1 MRAGNLLNDIPAWEV
16 IDGVMLNQ
24 NGLAEIGVRF
34 KPKASLTQ
42 TPHEFQRLESGLQT
56 VLREIVPQGQRLR
69 LMVQCKPGGWS
80 QLEQYRETAVRH
92 PALGLLRQ
100 GRMRQAVELDRVGKL
115 LEWEFVLTLTVGKE
129 RLGTLPFLPILLL
142 SKVFPK
148 LANRGFVTVD
158 RESLLELLALAR
170 SKRGELMAALR
181 DLGWKVEVMDSTA
194 VTNLAFDYL
203 NPAQHTARQPE
214 YVPTSVRYPEGET
227 SRDHRL
233 APSSLRSK
241 LAKIDIVNGD
251 FHQLRLGKDY
261 LRILAMH
268 ARPEASKFGMAD
280 SLLCMNGRGWYIADL
295 VHEQQQ
301 VVADRLS
308 EMERSYDGLA
318 KSGMQL
324 VDANAGVA
332 ADALRDF
339 NRARAQSGQH
349 IYTVAAQIH
358 LIDDD
363 PKRLDE
369 RVSTAL
375 STTSEVPGSPFK
387 VCAYNIWKPFQLG
400 LPFCGGRLEGPVIMR
415 DKNAVAFI
423 PSQGPL
429 ETDMKP
435 VSLFH
440 STWGTLIPIDLDD
453 RNLPNRNML
462 VVGAAGSG
470 KSVVTQLLTSDELNF
485 EKITYTIIEKGTSF
499 KSFVESLGDEG
510 VRIPLDPT
518 QFSINLLDL
527 PPGVNEPSAEKLSS
541 ASTLI
546 KNMILRASEAE
557 DSIISAVLG
566 AAVAQTYER
575 KTPTKRLEGEY
586 RRVFQGALLSD
597 VRETLQLMEEVAGT
611 KMVGKMREVADDL
624 AVRLADWTGDSP
636 KGRFFDRATTIPFL
650 NKRVVLY
657 DTSPLEQYK
666 DIKST
671 AIMVM
676 AGLIAERWRDDR
688 ETIKKVVVD
697 EAHDIAKLPSGFD
710 FLDDHQRRCRAANG
724 AQILVSQTVS
734 EFKRVMSDGNTKSL
748 LENVSI
754 FWVFPV
760 ASSEYG
766 ELRSH
771 AYMSE
776 EALDSI
782 PTLRSKAGEFSEAI
796 FWAKFR
802 DGPRGARL
810 RIRLSSAD
818 RWMFSSDAYD
828 AARRERVVSS
838 RGGDVIEGVRDL
850 AGLKEE
856 VIA

>member
-1 MRAGNLLNDIPAWEV
+1 VRSGNLLNDIPAWEV

-24 NGLAEIGVRF
+24 NGIAEIGVRF
-34 KPKASLTQ
+34 KPKATLTQ
-42 TPHEFQRLESGLQT
+42 SPHEFHRLESGLQT

-80 QLEQYRETAVRH
+80 QLEPYREASVRH
-92 PALGLLRQ
+92 PALGLLRH
-100 GRMRQAVELDRVGKL
+100 GRMRHAVELDRAGKL
-115 LEWEFVLTLTVGKE
+115 LDWEFVLTLTVGKE
-129 RLGTLPFLPILLL
+129 RMGTLPFLPILLL
-142 SKVFPK
+142 SKVFPR
-148 LANRGFVTVD
+148 LANRGFVTFD
-158 RESLLELLALAR
+158 KESLLELLALAR

-181 DLGWKVEVMDSTA
+181 DLGWKVEAMDSTA
-194 VTNLAFDYL
+194 VTRLAFDYL

-214 YVPTSVRYPEGET
+214 YVPTTARYPEGET
-227 SRDHRL
+227 SRDHRI

-241 LAKIDIVNGD
+241 LAKSDIVNGD
-251 FHQLRLGKDY
+251 FHQLRIGKDFV
-261 LRILAMH
+261 RVLAMH
-268 ARPEASKFGMAD
+268 ARPEASRFGMAD

-295 VHEQQQ
+295 VHDQQQ

-324 VDANAGVA
+324 VDGNAGIA
-332 ADALRDF
+332 AEALKDF
-339 NRARAQSGQH
+339 NRARMQSGQH

-363 PKRLDE
+363 DKRLDE
-369 RVSTAL
+369 RVSMAL

-400 LPFCGGRLEGPVIMR
+400 LPFCGGRLENPIIVR
-415 DKNAVAFI
+415 DKNAVAFL

-429 ETDMKP
+429 ETGMRP

-470 KSVVTQLLTSDELNF
+470 KSVVTQLLSSDELNH
-485 EKITYTIIEKGTSF
+485 EKINYTIIEKGTSF
-499 KSFVESLGDEG
+499 KSFVESMPDEA

-527 PPGVNEPSAEKLSS
+527 PPLEVAPSAEKVSS
-541 ASTLI
+541 VLTQL
-546 KNMILRASEAE
+546 KNMILRGAE
-557 DSIISAVLG
+557 VEDAVIGSVLT
-566 AAVAQTYER
+566 AAVTQTYNR
-575 KTPTKRLEGEY
+575 KATTKKTDEGY
-586 RRVFQGALLSD
+586 VKVFKGALLRD
-597 VRETLQLMEEVAGT
+597 VRETLMMMEEVGDL
-611 KMVGKMREVADDL
+611 KMTETLRTVADDL
-624 AVRLADWTGDSP
+624 ALRLGDWTGDTP
-636 KGRFFDRATTIPFL
+636 KGRFFDRETTIPFA

-657 DTSPLEQYK
+657 DTSPLEAYK
-666 DIKST
+666 EIKST

-697 EAHDIAKLPSGFD
+697 EAHDLAKMPSGFD

-724 AQILVSQTVS
+724 AQVLVSQTVS
-734 EFKRVMSDGNTKSL
+734 EFKRVMPDGNTKSL
-748 LENVSI
+748 LENISI

-760 ASSEYG
+760 ASSEYA

-776 EALDSI
+776 EALESI
-782 PTLRSKAGEFSEAI
+782 PTLRSKAGEYSEAI

-828 AARRERVVSS
+828 AARRERVVAS
-838 RGGDVIEGVRDL
+838 RGGDVIEGVREL
-850 AGLKEE
+850 AGIKEE
-856 VIA
+856 VMV

>member
-1 MRAGNLLNDIPAWEV
+1 MRAGNVLNDIPAWEV
-16 IDGVMLNQ
+16 VDGVMLNQ
-24 NGLAEIGVRF
+24 NGIAEIGVRF

-42 TPHEFQRLESGLQT
+42 TPHKLQRLEAGLQT

-69 LMVQCKPGGWS
+69 LLVQCKPGGWS
-80 QLEQYRETAVRH
+80 QLEPYREASVRH

-100 GRMRQAVELDRVGKL
+100 GRMRHAVELDRAGKL
-115 LEWEFVLTLTVGKE
+115 LEWDFVLTLTVGKE
-129 RLGTLPFLPILLL
+129 RLGTLPFMPILLL

-148 LANRGFVTVD
+148 LANRGFVTYD

-170 SKRGELMAALR
+170 SKRSELMAALR
-181 DLGWKVEVMDSTA
+181 DLGWKVEAMDSTA
-194 VTNLAFDYL
+194 VQRLVFDYL
-203 NPAQHTARQPE
+203 NPAQHLTKLPE
-214 YVPTSVRYPEGET
+214 YVPTTVRYPEGET

-233 APSSLRSK
+233 APSSLRSR

-251 FHQLRLGKDY
+251 FHQLRMGKDH
-261 LRILAMH
+261 LRILGMH
-268 ARPEASKFGMAD
+268 ARPEASRFGMAD
-280 SLLCMNGRGWYIADL
+280 SMLCMNGRGWYIADL

-301 VVADRLS
+301 IKSDRLN
-308 EMERSYDGLA
+308 EDERTYVGLA
-318 KSGMQL
+318 KSGLQL
-324 VDANAGVA
+324 VDGNAGIA
-332 ADALRDF
+332 AEALAAF
-339 NRARAQSGQH
+339 NRARMQSGQH

-363 PKRLDE
+363 DKRLDE
-369 RVSTAL
+369 RVSMAL

-400 LPFCGGRLEGPVIMR
+400 LPFCGGRLENPIIVR
-415 DKNAVAFI
+415 DKNAVAFL

-429 ETDMKP
+429 ETGMKP
-435 VSLFH
+435 ISLFH
-440 STWGTLIPIDLDD
+440 TTWGTVLPIDFDD

-462 VVGAAGSG
+462 VVGNAGSG
-470 KSVVTQLLTSDELNF
+470 KSVVTQIITSDELNHP
-485 EKITYTIIEKGTSF
+485 KITYTIIEKGQSF
-499 KSFVESLGDEG
+499 KSFVESLGDEA

-518 QFSINLLDL
+518 QFSVNLLDL
-527 PPGVNEPSAEKLSS
+527 PPETVSPSAEKLSS
-541 ASTLI
+541 STTLI
-546 KNMILRASEAE
+546 KNMILRLSEAE

-566 AAVAQTYER
+566 AAVAQTFER
-575 KTPTKRLEGEY
+575 KTTTKRIEGEY
-586 RRVFQGALLSD
+586 RRMFGGALLSD
-597 VRETLQLMEEVAGT
+597 VRETLQQMEEVGGT
-611 KMVGKMREVADDL
+611 KMIQKMRDVADDL
-624 AVRLADWTGDSP
+624 AIRLADWTGDSF
-636 KGRFFDRATTIPFL
+636 KGKFFDRATTIPFE

-657 DTSPLEQYK
+657 DTSPLDQFKE
-666 DIKST
+666 IKST

-676 AGLIAERWRDDR
+676 AQLIAERWRDDR

-734 EFKRVMSDGNTKSL
+734 EFKRVMPDGNVKSL
-748 LENVSI
+748 LENISI

-760 ASSEYG
+760 AETEYAA
-766 ELRSH
+766 LRSY

-776 EALDSI
+776 EALESI
-782 PTLRSKAGEFSEAI
+782 PSLRSKAGQFSEAI

-828 AARRERVVSS
+828 AVRREKVVAA

-850 AGLKEE
+850 AGMKEE
-856 VIA
+856 VIT